1 MQQRFRTGGLASWS
15 IRRPVSVLMLTL
27 TVIVLGFFSLGKL
40 GIDLL
45 PHIIYP
51 EVRVRIMEPGIP
63 ASVMENRITRQLE
76 EQLAITEG
84 VIRVQSTTTE
94 GRSSVNLSFPYGTD
108 IDVALRESSTRLDRA
123 KRFLPDTILPP
134 TIYKRDPSQIAVLEL
149 AVSSDKRDPIALR
162 DWVDY
167 EFSRWF
173 LNVPGV
179 AAAEVGGGVAREIHI
194 RPDQERLASLGLSLQ
209 QLATIIDEA
218 NKEEAGGRLT
228 APGRELSLRTSGR
241 FTNLEELTSLPVWKT
256 ESGDTVRLGDVAQ
269 VLDSHADER
278 LKIRL
283 NQIPGIKLSVQKQ
296 PEANTVAVVD
306 AVHRQLTWLR
316 EQKILPDDILI
327 QTVGD
332 QSTFVRHA
340 LNNASMAALSGAV
353 LAMLVVYLFLGDL
366 RRTLIIGSAI
376 PVALLL
382 TFTIMSLSGLT
393 LNIMTLGG
401 LALGI
406 GMLVDNTIVMME
418 NIYRHQT
425 YGEDVHQ
432 ASINASTEINSAIV
446 ASTSTNLA
454 AVLPFLFISGLVG
467 LLFKELIIT
476 LSAAIVGSLIVAI
489 TLVPALASRVR
500 LRTEQKTN
508 KFQAW
513 VQRTI
518 ESLQKHYGRFLQ
530 RILERPWLPLIVL
543 VLPLLLAGLKFTYEK
558 SIFLPKPDEGH
569 IMIRIAAD
577 PGLTI
582 EQMDRSV
589 EKLENYLSSQSE
601 VDSVFALSGGYVFGR
616 SEYQSSSR
624 SSIDVQLKSGINSDQ
639 WIKKTRKAIKK
650 LGLIGFRIRVYT
662 RGIRGVRINQG
673 DDDISL
679 RIQGNDIARLK
690 DLGDKVVDRIRDVP
704 GIQNLKHTY
713 EDFEEE
719 LSININRER
728 AAEKNIT
735 IKDIGMALRVSME
748 GEIISEFLQGDRA
761 YPMRLRLPKSLQT
774 SVPDINQILVGH
786 YNKQPVRLHEV
797 ASIQLHQ
804 APARI
809 THDQQRRI
817 VEIGGSL
824 QAGYSIDEIIAD
836 TQERLEDLKLP
847 DGYYLYDGGS
857 QEALHEG
864 QRLGAILLC
873 LALFLV
879 FVVMAVQ
886 YESLRN
892 PLTIMLCTP
901 FATIGVALG
910 LTITGIPLS
919 MPVWLGLIMLSG
931 IVVNNSIVLVE
942 QIEIEREKGT
952 PLQQAIIT
960 AAQLRLRP
968 ILMTTLTTVF
978 GMLPLALAL
987 GQGAEMLQ
995 PLALVIVFG
1004 LLFSMLVSLGLLP
1017 TFYWLFNRRST

>member
-1 MQQRFRTGGLASWS
+1 MLVNTLYPDNLLVDIDSNAFGLSKINLVRKPYGKIKRFAAFL
-15 IRRPVSVLMLTL
+15 RPV
-27 TVIVLGFFSLGKL
+27 G
-40 GIDLL
+40 
-45 PHIIYP
+45 
-51 EVRVRIMEPGIP
+51 
-63 ASVMENRITRQLE
+63 ITRQLE

-94 GRSSVNLSFPYGTD
+94 GRSNVNLSFPYGTD

-123 KRFLPDTILPP
+123 KRFLPDTIDPP
-134 TIYKRDPSQIAVLEL
+134 TIFKRDPSQIPVLEL
-149 AVSSDKRDPIALR
+149 AISSDQRDPIALR

-173 LNVPGV
+173 LNIPGV
-179 AAAEVGGGVAREIHI
+179 AAAEVGGGIAREIHV

-209 QLATIIDEA
+209 QLADAIDAA
-218 NKEEAGGRLT
+218 NQEEAGGRLT
-228 APGRELSLRTSGR
+228 APQRELSLRTSGR
-241 FTNLEELTSLPVWKT
+241 FATIEELAAIPIWKT
-256 ESGDTVRLGDVAQ
+256 QNGNTVRLGDVAQ

-306 AVHRQLTWLR
+306 AVERQLEWLR
-316 EQKILPDDILI
+316 TEKILPDDILV

-332 QSTFVRHA
+332 QSIFVRHA
-340 LNNASMAALSGAV
+340 LNNASTAALSGAI

-418 NIYRHQT
+418 NIHRHQSQ
-425 YGEDVHQ
+425 GEDVYQ
-432 ASINASTEINSAIV
+432 ASINASSEINSAIV
-446 ASTSTNLA
+446 ASTATNLA

-476 LSAAIVGSLIVAI
+476 LSAAIVGSLMVAI
-489 TLVPALASRVR
+489 TLVPALASKIRFRHETRGNRIQAFTQRVI
-500 LRTEQKTN
+500 
-508 KFQAW
+508 AA
-513 VQRTI
+513 
-518 ESLQKHYGRFLQ
+518 LQ
-530 RILERPWLPLIVL
+530 RRYVVLLGIILARPWLPLL
-543 VLPLLLAGLKFTYEK
+543 VLALPLALTALKFMHEK
-558 SIFLPKPDEGH
+558 SIFLPQPDEGH
-569 IMIRIAAD
+569 IMIRITAD

-582 EQMDRSV
+582 QQMEDAV
-589 EKLENYLSSQSE
+589 QKLEHYFSDQE
-601 VDSVFALSGGYVFGR
+601 EIKSVFTLSGGSVFGR

-624 SSIDVQLKSGINSDQ
+624 SSLDVQLRPGINSED
-639 WIKKTRKAIKK
+639 WIKKTQKAVAQ
-650 LGLIGFRIRVYT
+650 LGLVGFRIRIYT

-679 RIQGNDIARLK
+679 RIQGDDIATLRR
-690 DLGDKVVDRIRDVP
+690 LGDEVLGRIRDVP
-704 GIQNLKHTY
+704 GLKNLQHTY

-719 LSININRER
+719 LTIKIDRDR
-728 AAEKNIT
+728 AAEKNIS
-735 IKDIGMALRVSME
+735 IKDIGIALRVSME
-748 GEIISEFLQGDRA
+748 GQVISEFMQDDRA
-761 YPMRLRLPKSLQT
+761 YPIRLRLPKSLQT
-774 SVPDINQILVGH
+774 SVPQINQILVGH
-786 YNKQPVRLHEV
+786 HNRQPVRLHEV
-797 ASIQLHQ
+797 ASIALHQ
-804 APARI
+804 APASI
-809 THDQQRRI
+809 AHDQQRRI

-824 QAGYSIDEIIAD
+824 EAGFSISEVISAMN
-836 TQERLEDLKLP
+836 TRLEDLSLP
-847 DGYYLYDGGS
+847 EGYYLYDGGS

-864 QRLGAILLC
+864 QRLGTMLLG

-892 PLTIMLCTP
+892 PFIIMLCTP

-910 LTITGIPLS
+910 LTLTGIPLS
-919 MPVWLGLIMLSG
+919 MPVWLGLIMLVG

-942 QIEIEREKGT
+942 QIEIEREKQT
-952 PLQQAIIT
+952 PLQEAIIT
-960 AAQLRLRP
+960 AARLRLRP
-968 ILMTTLTTVF
+968 ILMTTLTTVV

-995 PLALVIVFG
+995 PLAMVMVFG

-1017 TFYWLFNRRST
+1017 AIYWLFNRRQASLQP